1 MLTHPT
7 LDQMHQLGL
16 AGMARAFT
24 ELEANPQSADL
35 SHAEWL
41 GLLLD
46 REATER
52 YERRLRARLRY
63 ARLRHQAA
71 VEDVDY
77 RAPRGLDRALFQ
89 ALIAARWIDEAQNLI
104 IEGPAGVGKSWLA
117 CALGHKACRDN
128 RSVLYQ
134 RAPRMF
140 GDLALARGDGRYPRL
155 MRALGGV
162 KLLILDDWGLEPLGP
177 EQRHDMLEIVED
189 RYGRGAT
196 LITSQIP
203 VDRWHD
209 LIGEPTLADAI
220 LDRIIHNAHRLQLH
234 GDSLRKKALKIVRR
248 LTRHNGLWRDH
259 IKPAGDP
266 PPRPTSIGTAGRL
279 RSEQVA
285 DINRNARP
293 ASSESA
299 RRRTQGRRSVRW
311 WGDDLGRWGR
321 ALGATDQQIRMIERF
336 AGCFRDHRVPDLVEH
351 SVARLVGQRVFGLA
365 LGYEDLIDHD
375 ELRHD
380 PVMAVLAGKLAAKR
394 ADCAPLA
401 GKSTLNR
408 LELSRPEP
416 TRYHKISDD
425 AAAIEGLF
433 VDRPCGGA
441 GADHARP

>member
-1 MLTHPT
+1 
-7 LDQMHQLGL
+7 MHQLGL
-16 AGMARAFT
+16 AGMARAFA
-24 ELEANPQSADL
+24 ELEANPQSANL

-77 RAPRGLDRALFQ
+77 RAARGLDRSLFQ
-89 ALIAARWIDEAQNLI
+89 SMIGRRWIDQAQNLI

-117 CALGHKACRDN
+117 CALGHKVRRDN
-128 RSVLYQ
+128 CSVLYQ
-134 RAPRMF
+134 RTPRMF
-140 GDLALARGDGRYPRL
+140 ADLALARGDGRYPRL

-189 RYGRGAT
+189 RYGRSAT
-196 LITSQIP
+196 LITSQMP

-220 LDRIIHNAHRLQLH
+220 LDRIVHNAHRLQLK
-234 GDSLRKKALKIVRR
+234 GDSLRKQSALRTAATWPPI
-248 LTRHNGLWRDH
+248 TGYGRDH
-259 IKPAGDP
+259 IGLAGDP
-266 PPRPTSIGTAGRL
+266 HPRPTSIGTAGRL

-299 RRRTQGRRSVRW
+299 PTGTGRPRTMVGSARDAGRRPDSYPLADPRKRP
-311 WGDDLGRWGR
+311 G
-321 ALGATDQQIRMIERF
+321 E
-336 AGCFRDHRVPDLVEH
+336 AGC
-351 SVARLVGQRVFGLA
+351 
-365 LGYEDLIDHD
+365 
-375 ELRHD
+375 
-380 PVMAVLAGKLAAKR
+380 
-394 ADCAPLA
+394 
-401 GKSTLNR
+401 
-408 LELSRPEP
+408 RPSM
-416 TRYHKISDD
+416 SD
-425 AAAIEGLF
+425 I
-433 VDRPCGGA
+433 
-441 GADHARP
+441 

>member
-1 MLTHPT
+1 MLMHPT
-7 LDQMHQLGL
+7 LDQLHQLGL
-16 AGMARAFT
+16 AGMARAFV
-24 ELEANPQSADL
+24 ELEANPTSAAL

-77 RAPRGLDRALFQ
+77 RAARGLDRPLFQ
-89 ALIAARWIDEAQNLI
+89 ALIAGRWIEEAQNLI

-134 RAPRMF
+134 RFPRMF

-162 KLLILDDWGLEPLGP
+162 KLLILDVWGLEPLGA

-220 LDRIIHNAHRLQLH
+220 LDRIIHNAHRLQLT
-234 GDSLRKKALKIVRR
+234 GDSLRKKAPQTI
-248 LTRHNGLWRDH
+248 
-259 IKPAGDP
+259 
-266 PPRPTSIGTAGRL
+266 
-279 RSEQVA
+279 
-285 DINRNARP
+285 
-293 ASSESA
+293 
-299 RRRTQGRRSVRW
+299 
-311 WGDDLGRWGR
+311 
-321 ALGATDQQIRMIERF
+321 
-336 AGCFRDHRVPDLVEH
+336 
-351 SVARLVGQRVFGLA
+351 
-365 LGYEDLIDHD
+365 
-375 ELRHD
+375 
-380 PVMAVLAGKLAAKR
+380 AA
-394 ADCAPLA
+394 
-401 GKSTLNR
+401 
-408 LELSRPEP
+408 
-416 TRYHKISDD
+416 
-425 AAAIEGLF
+425 
-433 VDRPCGGA
+433 
-441 GADHARP
+441 